1 MKIFKRLLF
10 LLSPQEKIDA
20 GLLLIMIVIMAFL
33 DAIGIA
39 SILPFMAVLT
49 NESLVDTNFIFKK
62 IFEASNIF
70 GVENNE
76 QFLFFLGLVVFF
88 LLIVSLTFKIVT
100 IYMQIRFVQ
109 MREHSIGKRLME
121 VYLNQPY
128 SWFLSRHSS
137 DLGKTILSEVQQL
150 IAKGMGSLMELVS
163 KGMVATAIIILLIL
177 VDLKLAITVGFSLL
191 CTYGMIFFSIRIY
204 LNKIGKIRLI
214 NNELRFKAINEAF
227 SAIKD
232 VKFLGLENICIN
244 LFSHSAKKFANTQA
258 SSGVLGQIPRFILEA
273 IAFGGILIIILFI
286 ISRTG
291 NFNNALPILSLYV
304 FAAYRLMPAIQQIY
318 NSLTNLTFIAPSID
332 KIYNELNEL
341 KITNINHN
349 QETISFNKSISL
361 ENIFYNYPNSSSS
374 VLKDININIP
384 AKSTI
389 GLVGATGSGK
399 TTTVDIILGLLEA
412 QKGNLKVDG
421 KIISKENLKSWQKS
435 IGYVPQHIYLSDNTI
450 ESNIAFGIE
459 LKDINEAAVK
469 KAAKI
474 SNLHTFVTKKLP
486 KQYKTIIGENGVRLS
501 GGQRQRIG
509 IARALY
515 HNPKILVF
523 DEATSALDNQT
534 EKAVMDAVNYL
545 SKEVTIILIAHRLGT
560 VKNCDKI
567 FILDDGKII
576 NEGKFDELF
585 NNSETFRKNA
595 INSK

>member
-191 CTYGMIFFSIRIY
+191 CTCGMIFFSIRIY
-204 LNKIGKIRLI
+204 QTL
-214 NNELRFKAINEAF
+214 
-227 SAIKD
+227 
-232 VKFLGLENICIN
+232 
-244 LFSHSAKKFANTQA
+244 Q
-258 SSGVLGQIPRFILEA
+258 
-273 IAFGGILIIILFI
+273 
-286 ISRTG
+286 
-291 NFNNALPILSLYV
+291 
-304 FAAYRLMPAIQQIY
+304 
-318 NSLTNLTFIAPSID
+318 
-332 KIYNELNEL
+332 
-341 KITNINHN
+341 
-349 QETISFNKSISL
+349 
-361 ENIFYNYPNSSSS
+361 
-374 VLKDININIP
+374 
-384 AKSTI
+384 
-389 GLVGATGSGK
+389 
-399 TTTVDIILGLLEA
+399 
-412 QKGNLKVDG
+412 
-421 KIISKENLKSWQKS
+421 SK
-435 IGYVPQHIYLSDNTI
+435 
-450 ESNIAFGIE
+450 
-459 LKDINEAAVK
+459 
-469 KAAKI
+469 
-474 SNLHTFVTKKLP
+474 
-486 KQYKTIIGENGVRLS
+486 
-501 GGQRQRIG
+501 
-509 IARALY
+509 
-515 HNPKILVF
+515 
-523 DEATSALDNQT
+523 
-534 EKAVMDAVNYL
+534 
-545 SKEVTIILIAHRLGT
+545 
-560 VKNCDKI
+560 
-567 FILDDGKII
+567 
-576 NEGKFDELF
+576 
-585 NNSETFRKNA
+585 
-595 INSK
+595 